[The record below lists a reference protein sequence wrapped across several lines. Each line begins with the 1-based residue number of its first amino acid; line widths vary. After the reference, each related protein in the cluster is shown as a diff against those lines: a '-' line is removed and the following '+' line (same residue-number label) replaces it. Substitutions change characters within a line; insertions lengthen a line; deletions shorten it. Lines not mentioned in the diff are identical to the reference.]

1 MLTYADEEAVLRLHM
16 QVEEDIKGVVL
27 NDAKTLE
34 VPKFS
39 DRDNILD
46 MPSLSYDDRFKS
58 NVTQVVS
65 TVKVPQGVYQREC
78 GNRCEGGLASLPQD
92 ARKHIKASDGL
103 ESRVMKAN
111 LESDSSI
118 RWQYVGFQ
126 SGVFRQVNYPNRH
139 LNQSFPIFFVSQ
151 SQPSCLSCTCVVSSL
166 GNQVHRTTWAFL
178 WTMTRVFGHGT

>member
-34 VPKFS
+34 VPKFI

-126 SGVFRQVNYPNRH
+126 SGVFRQVNYPYRH
-139 LNQSFPIFFVSQ
+139 LNQS
-151 SQPSCLSCTCVVSSL
+151 CLFCLYLNLNPHVCRAHVLSVPWETKCIEPLGRSSGL
-166 GNQVHRTTWAFL
+166 
-178 WTMTRVFGHGT
+178 